1 MSLRSTG
8 SRVERNNICQSLCL
22 SIVLRAI
29 GLVIMVFCGATPH
42 QRVILHLAGVRRF
55 LAWCELPVCQ
65 LTILVAGGAGLR
77 TVFRACFFFGKRQ
90 FFDDRF
96 LGTIFLAQG

>member
-1 MSLRSTG
+1 MYFF
-8 SRVERNNICQSLCL
+8 CL
-22 SIVLRAI
+22 SFVLRAI
-29 GLVIMVFCGATPH
+29 VLVVFVFCGATPH
-42 QRVILHLAGVRRF
+42 QRMIHYLAGVRRF

-77 TVFRACFFFGKRQ
+77 TVFRACFVSGKRL

-96 LGTIFLAQG
+96 PKKTQARKTILKPAPPATRVVS